1 MFRMWAPIHL
11 LSILLFLI
19 SPRAMI
25 AQSSAPEF
33 RARFERDTDPLHR
46 AKMMPQLGEAE
57 FQQIDKDVAAG
68 NLAEALEVARE
79 YRDQVQSCEK
89 ALDAKEADPEKHPSG
104 FKQLQISLRQSLR
117 RLDEMMVTITG
128 DEQVPFIELRKDLDQ
143 LDRHLIR
150 ELFPN
155 QPGNDSRAGKPKN

>member
-1 MFRMWAPIHL
+1 MFRMWAPIYL
-11 LSILLFLI
+11 LSIFLFSI
-19 SPRAMI
+19 SSPVII
-25 AQSSAPEF
+25 AQSSVLEF
-33 RARFERDTDPLHR
+33 RARFERDTDPMHR

-57 FQQIDKDVAAG
+57 FQQIDKDIAAG
-68 NLAEALEVARE
+68 NLPGALQVARE
-79 YRDQVQSCEK
+79 YRDQVRSCENG
-89 ALDAKEADPEKHPSG
+89 LDAKEADPEKHPSG

-117 RLDEMMVTITG
+117 RLDEMLVNMTA